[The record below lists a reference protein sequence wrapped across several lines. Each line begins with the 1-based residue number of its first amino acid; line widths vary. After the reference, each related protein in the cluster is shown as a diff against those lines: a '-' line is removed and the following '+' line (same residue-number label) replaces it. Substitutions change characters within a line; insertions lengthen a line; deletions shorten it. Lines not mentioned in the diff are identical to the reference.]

1 MIESYQLFWKNYFN
15 VQGRTR
21 RRHYWFATLA
31 NIIVLVLLSLL
42 ADLLKWVFGGGDTF
56 FNIVYETIDVIIVI
70 GTFTM
75 SVRRFH
81 DVGRTMLIPLI
92 MLISMLLRGLIVLL
106 ETISNVYL
114 SDFYSDVSLMIA
126 TVVVLVISIILLIVS
141 IFALIYCVT
150 DSEKGTNEYGTNP
163 KAT

>member
-1 MIESYQLFWKNYFN
+1 
-15 VQGRTR
+15 
-21 RRHYWFATLA
+21 
-31 NIIVLVLLSLL
+31 
-42 ADLLKWVFGGGDTF
+42 
-56 FNIVYETIDVIIVI
+56 
-70 GTFTM
+70 M

-126 TVVVLVISIILLIVS
+126 TFLVISIVLLIVS

-150 DSEKGTNEYGTNP
+150 DSEKGTNEYGPNP
-163 KAT
+163 KAQ

>member
-1 MIESYQLFWKNYFN
+1 
-15 VQGRTR
+15 
-21 RRHYWFATLA
+21 
-31 NIIVLVLLSLL
+31 
-42 ADLLKWVFGGGDTF
+42 
-56 FNIVYETIDVIIVI
+56 
-70 GTFTM
+70 M

-126 TVVVLVISIILLIVS
+126 TVVVLVISIVLLIVS
-141 IFALIYCVT
+141 IFALICVT
-150 DSEKGTNEYGTNP
+150 DSEKGTNEYGPNP
-163 KAT
+163 KAQ

>member
-1 MIESYQLFWKNYFN
+1 MEI
-15 VQGRTR
+15 R
-21 RRHYWFATLA
+21 
-31 NIIVLVLLSLL
+31 
-42 ADLLKWVFGGGDTF
+42 

-126 TVVVLVISIILLIVS
+126 TVVVLVISIVLLIVS

-150 DSEKGTNEYGTNP
+150 DSEKVQMSMELIPRQRNVKRFYN
-163 KAT
+163 KLD

>member
-1 MIESYQLFWKNYFN
+1 
-15 VQGRTR
+15 
-21 RRHYWFATLA
+21 
-31 NIIVLVLLSLL
+31 
-42 ADLLKWVFGGGDTF
+42 
-56 FNIVYETIDVIIVI
+56 
-70 GTFTM
+70 M

-126 TVVVLVISIILLIVS
+126 TVVVLVISIVLLIVS

-163 KAT
+163 KSNVMLRGSIINWTDDKIHQSNFYVLNRKRRNYLYNY